1 MVNAAWLAAMK
12 PSAFLTNTARGP
24 LIDEPALATAVRHHT
39 IAAAALDVLSAEPP
53 PPDHPLLG
61 IPNCL
66 ITPHLAW
73 ASRAARQRLLLTVA
87 DNLRAFLAGTPQ
99 HVVKP

>member
-12 PSAFLTNTARGP
+12 PSAFLINTARGP
-24 LIDEPALATAVRHHT
+24 LIDEPALATAHRHHT
-39 IAAAALDVLSAEPP
+39 IAAAALDVLSSEPP
-53 PPDHPLLG
+53 PADHPLLG

-99 HVVKP
+99 HVVNP